1 MVKLMEAEP
10 ESVYLMNDY
19 SGGGLD
25 LYQGE
30 KILFMDEFRGQV
42 RYSTLLNMLDGYR
55 TQVHCRYNNVYALWT
70 EVHITSVLPPEM
82 VYNRMVTEN
91 KEVDTIQQ
99 LLRRLNEYCTD
110 IPEQRRFPHPLCHVL
125 RPDFLLMQAV
135 RDGKGEDLFRCH
147 ARIQHF
153 LHPFKVSPVSL
164 VPICLLL
171 A

>member
-1 MVKLMEAEP
+1 
-10 ESVYLMNDY
+10 MNDY

-42 RYSTLLNMLDGYR
+42 RYSTLLNMRDGYR

-70 EVHITSVLPPEM
+70 EVHSTSVLPPEM

-99 LLRRLNEYCTD
+99 LLRRLNEIQYHYKKDGEYRVYRVDAKDYVDYATLKSKAHAG
-110 IPEQRRFPHPLCHVL
+110 EFVTLTAGQQEYLKEL
-125 RPDFLLMQAV
+125 FLQ
-135 RDGKGEDLFRCH
+135 
-147 ARIQHF
+147 
-153 LHPFKVSPVSL
+153 
-164 VPICLLL
+164 
-171 A
+171 